1 MPVIAARLA
10 LVAVHALLHDG
21 PVAII
26 RDDEA
31 VQVEI
36 ETILH
41 GGAIN
46 LSHQAAGPCK
56 LLCID
61 ADMIAEGRKLLRRTT
76 GMLAAPA
83 ANVNAELA
91 LQGR

>member
-56 LLCID
+56 FLCID
-61 ADMIAEGRKLLRRTT
+61 ADERV
-76 GMLAAPA
+76 APQRMK
-83 ANVNAELA
+83 E
-91 LQGR
+91 RS